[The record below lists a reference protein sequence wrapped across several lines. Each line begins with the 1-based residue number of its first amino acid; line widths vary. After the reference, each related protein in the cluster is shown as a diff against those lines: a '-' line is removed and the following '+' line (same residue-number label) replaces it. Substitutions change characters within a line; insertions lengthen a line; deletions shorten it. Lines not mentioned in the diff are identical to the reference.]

1 VLGGQT
7 GVEHGGAILDV
18 HAFTMGEPG
27 GGLFSA
33 GHGSDRRGD
42 MLKALLPIT
51 SPRFV
56 QRTPLLV
63 AALPPWPDARAGQ
76 VDRKL
81 QQGYPVAERIEID
94 QERGD
99 VAGDARLS
107 VTPRLKSAVCSR
119 VPCLHQCVAGA
130 VEPQIDGLSG
140 GIADAGRQSN
150 PTKPRARAIKGVRRR
165 R

>member
-1 VLGGQT
+1 
-7 GVEHGGAILDV
+7 
-18 HAFTMGEPG
+18 MGEPG

-81 QQGYPVAERIEID
+81 QQVYPVAEGIEID
-94 QERGD
+94 HEGGD
-99 VAGDARLS
+99 VAGDAWLS
-107 VTPRLKSAVCSR
+107 IAPGLKCAVR
-119 VPCLHQCVAGA
+119 AKVPCLHQCLAGA

-140 GIADAGRQSN
+140 GIADAGR
-150 PTKPRARAIKGVRRR
+150 
-165 R
+165 